1 MHVHVNWLIVRAE
14 EFWHFPFRF
23 YDSKLAYCENFSKI
37 GWLEIPFAKCVF
49 EPLKC
54 NTAETQNSYAYIGF
68 NQWKVAIENP
78 FVRVTKWFNGLGAQ
92 KDYIDH

>member
-14 EFWHFPFRF
+14 EFWHLENFPFRF
-23 YDSKLAYCENFSKI
+23 YDSKLTYCENFSKI

-54 NTAETQNSYAYIGF
+54 NTAKNS
-68 NQWKVAIENP
+68 K
-78 FVRVTKWFNGLGAQ
+78 FVRVHRFNQRKVKQMKAIG
-92 KDYIDH
+92 D